1 MVSID
6 GDPEIYQIFIEK
18 CIEKGIRKGE
28 EKEKLKTAKKLLNMD
43 MSIDEIMEI
52 TELPLEKIKN
62 LTN

>member
-18 CIEKGIRKGE
+18 CIRKGE
-28 EKEKLKTAKKLLNMD
+28 EKEKLKTAMKLLKTD
-43 MSIDEIMEI
+43 MSIDKIMEI